1 MPVLRTMSWREIA
14 TNDVL
19 GYFTPGEQGMLQNIL
34 NQADTLSPKITDCVA
49 SVRGFISAGANQLDG
64 ASLTSIPDQL
74 RPQTIAYVAWEWLS
88 SFPGLEKF
96 KTKDRQDR
104 AAEAKNLFAQV
115 GSQKPDR
122 PRVELP
128 DTPLAKPAPV
138 GAVQIA
144 RKGVRV
150 HRRGIERMG
159 GS

>member
-1 MPVLRTMSWREIA
+1 MSWREIT

-19 GYFTPGEQGMLQNIL
+19 GYFTPAEQAMLQNIL
-34 NQADTLSPKITDCVA
+34 QQADTLSPKITDCVG

-64 ASLTSIPDQL
+64 ASLVSIPDQL
-74 RPQTIAYVAWEWLS
+74 RPQTIAYIAWEWLS

-104 AAEAKNLFAQV
+104 AADARSLMSEI
-115 GSQKPDR
+115 GSQKADR

-144 RKGVRV
+144 RRGVRV
-150 HRRGIERMG
+150 NRRGIERMG

>member
-1 MPVLRTMSWREIA
+1 MPVLRTMSWREIT

-19 GYFTPGEQGMLQNIL
+19 GYFTPAEQAMLQNIL
-34 NQADTLSPKITDCVA
+34 NQSDTLSPKITDCAA

-64 ASLTSIPDQL
+64 ASLASIPDQL
-74 RPQTIAYVAWEWLS
+74 RPQTIAFIAWEWLS

-96 KTKDRQDR
+96 ETKDREAR
-104 AAEAKNLFAQV
+104 ATEAKNLFAQV

-122 PRVELP
+122 VRIELP
-128 DTPLAKPAPV
+128 DIPLAKPAPV
-138 GAVQIA
+138 GAVQVA

-150 HRRGIERMG
+150 NRHGIEGMG

>member
-1 MPVLRTMSWREIA
+1 MSWREIT

-19 GYFTPGEQGMLQNIL
+19 NCFTPAEQAMLKNIL
-34 NQADTLSPKITDCVA
+34 QQADTLSPKITDCTG
-49 SVRGFISAGANQLDG
+49 SVRGFISAGANQLD
-64 ASLTSIPDQL
+64 ANSVTSVPDQL
-74 RPQTIAYVAWEWLS
+74 RPQTIAFIAWEWLS

-104 AAEAKNLFAQV
+104 AAAARSLMAEI

-128 DTPLAKPAPV
+128 DNPLAKPAPV

-144 RKGVRV
+144 SKGVGV
-150 HRRGIERMG
+150 DRRGIEKMG
-159 GS
+159 AS